1 MINKDN
7 YEAYFLDFIEG
18 NISEK
23 DREDLERFL
32 KENPCLTNELDSY
45 DKDLVLTPDETITYN
60 DKTKLKKY
68 IIHRPNWAVYSS
80 VASIFVLFIVFS
92 MIIHNDKSTPTIN
105 NSSLVQDRGV
115 IERAIKEIQTIAKK
129 NIPEKEKAEG
139 MGTEKKVNI
148 LDTCKRDINPKNII
162 INSNSLIVYEVDN
175 LIEYKKSDS
184 KDIKA
189 ERIIEV
195 DNLIV
200 YKDTPENNYN
210 IHPILRN
217 KYVNQIKNKIE
228 NKFEKRLND
237 FNNSIAYL
245 QENVKID
252 DSGINLCIKK

>member
-7 YEAYFLDFIEG
+7 YEAYFLDLIEG

-23 DREDLERFL
+23 ERKELERFL
-32 KENPCLTNELDSY
+32 KENPCLTKELDSY
-45 DKDLVLTPDETITYN
+45 DKDLVLTPDETITYK

-92 MIIHNDKSTPTIN
+92 LIIHNDKSTPTIN
-105 NSSLVQDRGV
+105 NSSLAQDRGV
-115 IERAIKEIQTIAKK
+115 IERAIKEIKIIAKK
-129 NIPEKEKAEG
+129 NLPEKEKGEE
-139 MGTEKKVNI
+139 MKNEKKSNI
-148 LDTCKRDINPKNII
+148 SDTINNQTNPKNII
-162 INSNSLIVYEVDN
+162 INSNSLIVYQVDN
-175 LIEYKKSDS
+175 IIEYKEGGKES
-184 KDIKA
+184 KE

-228 NKFEKRLND
+228 NKFEKGLND

-245 QENVKID
+245 QENVKIN
-252 DSGINLCIKK
+252 DSGINFSRR